1 MLCVSALMVLVLIGG
16 RHGEQSF
23 KKLYNAIIAYLN
35 LEASLK
41 SWSQCHGSEIMQH
54 FQYWSVLPPF
64 ECLRER

>member
-41 SWSQCHGSEIMQH
+41 SMPW
-54 FQYWSVLPPF
+54 F
-64 ECLRER
+64 